1 MRFFGDHYL
10 YCNYSFKSRNSSNLE
25 VIGDSSDVI
34 GRAIA

>member
-10 YCNYSFKSRNSSNLE
+10 NRNYSFKARNSSNLE

-34 GRAIA
+34 SRAIA